1 MNKKVKEQL
10 TRKYINSKHLLRVNL
25 SGYVVRVLCVLIHII
40 LTTLVQGLYYYYH
53 HFSDEQTETLRG

>member
-25 SGYVVRVLCVLIHII
+25 SGYVVRVLCVLIHLI
-40 LTTLVQGLYYYYH
+40 LTTIVQGLYYYY